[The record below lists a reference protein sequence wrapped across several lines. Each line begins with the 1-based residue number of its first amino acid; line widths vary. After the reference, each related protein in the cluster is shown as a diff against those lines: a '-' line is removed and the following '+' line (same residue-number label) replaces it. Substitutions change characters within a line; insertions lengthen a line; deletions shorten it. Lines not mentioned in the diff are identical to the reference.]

1 MMRFKRA
8 QNSMF
13 SKASRAALSAAL
25 SIALTSYAL
34 QGSGGT
40 RAAASGDTS
49 QQAGLG
55 IRVNAIMTSDGAQI
69 RYLQAGQASPASA
82 IVFIP
87 GWTLSASLWDH
98 ELRTFSAD
106 RLAIAVESRSQGGS
120 TKMVTGNTPE
130 RRAIDLHE
138 IVDNLHISKFVIV
151 GWSQGAQDVAAY
163 IQQFGTDSLAGV
175 VFVDS
180 PVSAGPAEIDI
191 HKEFSKFLLS
201 RLSSY
206 AEHPNEY
213 SEGLVRSIFS
223 KPHPELDMQHL
234 IEESEKTPTSIGT
247 AMLVMDIFGVDRR
260 PALKK
265 INRPTLVIASSTSP
279 LLDAQKEMVGEIP
292 GARLVVVED
301 AGHAVFID
309 QPEKFDDAVLQLLQT
324 AGH

>member
-1 MMRFKRA
+1 MMKVEGGA
-8 QNSMF
+8 NSMF
-13 SKASRAALSAAL
+13 FKAGCAGLLMASLSAF
-25 SIALTSYAL
+25 TSYAFH
-34 QGSGGT
+34 GGHGR
-40 RAAASGDTS
+40 RAVANGGTS
-49 QQAGLG
+49 QQAGPG
-55 IRVNAIMTSDGAQI
+55 IRVNAILTSDGAQI
-69 RYLQAGQASPASA
+69 RYLQAGQASSAPA

-98 ELRTFSAD
+98 ELRAFSAD

-120 TKMVTGNTPE
+120 AKMVTGNTPE

-138 IVDNLHISKFVIV
+138 IVDKLQISKFVIV

-180 PVSAGPAEIDI
+180 PISAGPAEIDI
-191 HKEFSKFLLS
+191 HKEFSKVLLS
-201 RLSSY
+201 RLSVY
-206 AEHPNEY
+206 AEHPSEY
-213 SEGLVRSIFS
+213 SEGLVRSIFI

-234 IEESEKTPTSIGT
+234 VEESEKTPPSIGM

-265 INRPTLVIASSTSP
+265 INRPTLVIASSAS
-279 LLDAQKEMVGEIP
+279 LLLEAQKEMAGEIP

-301 AGHAVFID
+301 AGHALFID
-309 QPEKFDDAVLQLLQT
+309 QPEKFDDAVSQLLQT
-324 AGH
+324 AGQ